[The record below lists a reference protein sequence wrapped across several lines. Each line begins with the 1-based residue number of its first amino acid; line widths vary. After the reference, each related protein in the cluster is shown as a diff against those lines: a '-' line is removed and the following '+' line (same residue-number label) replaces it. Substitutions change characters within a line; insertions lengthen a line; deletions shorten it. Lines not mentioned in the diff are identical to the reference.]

1 MKMHLHMV
9 TPKNNL
15 PFGNDTILMLKGY
28 CPGHAVYAF
37 SQEKQTFVGRG
48 CVVELLTD
56 IDKRTYKEV
65 QEVFHKDF
73 YMEDKSQYRYT
84 FEHNNSLVS
93 VIIDN
98 YNEHLQINP
107 DVEVFDS
114 MKDEDV

>member
-15 PFGNDTILMLKGY
+15 PFGNDTILMLNTY
-28 CPGHAVYAF
+28 HPASAVYAF
-37 SQEKQTFVGRG
+37 SQAKQTFVGRG
-48 CVVELLTD
+48 CVVEVLTNL
-56 IDKRTYKEV
+56 DKRRYKEV
-65 QEVFHKDF
+65 QEVIDKDF